1 MVQLT
6 VLPILLYSG
15 SVENFPPSGI
25 IFSIIKSIV
34 FIIKFKNAEKNKE
47 KKIKMIPYPI
57 NILLGPSFQIFSL
70 CVYTHANQ

>member
-34 FIIKFKNAEKNKE
+34 FIIKFKNVEKNKE
-47 KKIKMIPYPI
+47 KK
-57 NILLGPSFQIFSL
+57 
-70 CVYTHANQ
+70 